1 MKLLKLVYCLCSHC
15 VCVSP
20 QCLLTVK
27 LQSVVSQSP
36 LLCTGLSSRSCPAER
51 NPPSIPISSGTFC
64 ARPRASF
71 CCMPTACFACL
82 ILPTIKLLIAT
93 PPRKEKVC
101 SSAARFVFSQRGA
114 CEGGWEGVHTNA
126 RCPLVLTQR
135 LPWSVARSQD
145 AMTSASRLNH
155 PCGSGARGWAH
166 VLHLLR

>member
-1 MKLLKLVYCLCSHC
+1 MILSGADDGRR
-15 VCVSP
+15 
-20 QCLLTVK
+20 
-27 LQSVVSQSP
+27 
-36 LLCTGLSSRSCPAER
+36 TGTL
-51 NPPSIPISSGTFC
+51 C

-126 RCPLVLTQR
+126 RCPLVLIQR
-135 LPWSVARSQD
+135 FALEGRALSGRHDLRQSPEPPLREWSARLGPCPPLAPLVDSLVSCWD
-145 AMTSASRLNH
+145 PCDPCLSLSVSVSSR
-155 PCGSGARGWAH
+155 
-166 VLHLLR
+166 

>member
-36 LLCTGLSSRSCPAER
+36 LLCTGLSSCSCPAER

-82 ILPTIKLLIAT
+82 ILPTIKLLSLRPLVKRRSVLAQLD
-93 PPRKEKVC
+93 
-101 SSAARFVFSQRGA
+101 SSSLSGGHARVVGRGVTQAHAA
-114 CEGGWEGVHTNA
+114 HL
-126 RCPLVLTQR
+126 LVLTQR
-135 LPWSVARSQD
+135 MLWRVARFQ
-145 AMTSASRLNH
+145 H
-155 PCGSGARGWAH
+155 SGLDILKW
-166 VLHLLR
+166 

>member
-1 MKLLKLVYCLCSHC
+1 MKLLKLAYCLCSHC

-114 CEGGWEGVHTNA
+114 CEGGWEGVHTST
-126 RCPLVLTQR
+126 RCSLALTMLVPR
-135 LPWSVARSQD
+135 RVARSRDVQAFARRPD
-145 AMTSASRLNH
+145 L
-155 PCGSGARGWAH
+155 PCGSRARRSAH
-166 VLHLLR
+166 VSH